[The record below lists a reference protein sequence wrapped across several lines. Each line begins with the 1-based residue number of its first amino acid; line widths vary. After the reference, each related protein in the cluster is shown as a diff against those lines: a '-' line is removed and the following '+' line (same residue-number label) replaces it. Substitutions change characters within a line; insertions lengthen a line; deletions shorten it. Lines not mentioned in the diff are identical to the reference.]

1 MCAGLKSSG
10 RLPCLAVRLSLEF
23 RDTNPPQEFLQV
35 EKHMRICLAATA
47 GLNSM
52 RTISPSEPLLAEGA
66 YIAMADW
73 SAAEALLQN
82 IDDSSVSAGD
92 QGELIAALIILLA
105 RDDVVRSQE
114 KSPEMLDDTKLRND
128 GMFTGR
134 VVTVV
139 QLLRALFTKQEQ
151 TNWPLQPP
159 TVYQYP
165 QAKTVSLEEAFKGGY
180 VWFNHF
186 IRAEDN
192 GVINQEYL
200 WRLISRGAAVI
211 VRTTNVGLT
220 LSYLFYLARL
230 FGRNRSRQSSS
241 RSRMISR
248 SRRLCDM
255 IYSTAFVPFVQACSP
270 RVSFLSRSFVW
281 SLHLHPT
288 VRR

>member
-1 MCAGLKSSG
+1 MAKLLDGQCVQELKSSG
-10 RLPCLAVRLSLEF
+10 RLACLAVRLSLEF

-73 SAAEALLQN
+73 SAAEALLQH

-92 QGELIAALIILLA
+92 QGELIAALIVLLA

-114 KSPEMLDDTKLRND
+114 KSPEMLDDTELRND

-151 TNWPLQPP
+151 TNWPL
-159 TVYQYP
+159 
-165 QAKTVSLEEAFKGGY
+165 SLEEAFKGGY

-192 GVINQEYL
+192 DVINQEYL

-211 VRTTNVGLT
+211 CANNQRGVDIVIPI
-220 LSYLFYLARL
+220 L
-230 FGRNRSRQSSS
+230 FGEA
-241 RSRMISR
+241 
-248 SRRLCDM
+248 L
-255 IYSTAFVPFVQACSP
+255 
-270 RVSFLSRSFVW
+270 W
-281 SLHLHPT
+281 K
-288 VRR
+288 